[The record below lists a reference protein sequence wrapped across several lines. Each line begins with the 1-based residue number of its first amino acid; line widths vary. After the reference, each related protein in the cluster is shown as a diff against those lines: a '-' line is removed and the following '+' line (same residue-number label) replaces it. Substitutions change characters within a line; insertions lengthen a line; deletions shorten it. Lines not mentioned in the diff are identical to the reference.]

1 MADPTP
7 RRLTREESRRRTRES
22 LLDAAA
28 DVFGRRGYHAASV
41 DEVAEAAGF
50 SKGAVYANF
59 ASKAELF
66 LALLDRRLERDAE
79 RWARIGESKR
89 QRPEAG
95 EGEEQSF
102 ARELGEER
110 TWNLLAVECFLDA
123 MRDDQV
129 RGELAARYRRIRS
142 TLGERLDRQFTEAGG
157 EPPLPVEHLAWL
169 IVALGHGL
177 AIQAYLEPEALP
189 EDLYETAIARL
200 LDGAAPGAEG

>member
-1 MADPTP
+1 MGDPTR

-28 DVFGRRGYHAASV
+28 EAFGRRGYHAASV

-66 LALLDRRLERDAE
+66 LALLDRRLEQDAE
-79 RWARIGESKR
+79 RWGHIGEPKR
-89 QRPEAG
+89 PRPGAG
-95 EGEEQSF
+95 ADAEQSF
-102 ARELGEER
+102 ARELDEER

-129 RGELAARYRRIRS
+129 RGELAARYRRIRGA
-142 TLGERLDRQFTEAGG
+142 LGERLERQFAEAGSP
-157 EPPLPVEHLAWL
+157 PPLPVEHLAWL

-189 EDLYETAIARL
+189 PDLYETAIARL
-200 LDGAAPGAEG
+200 LDAAAPGAER